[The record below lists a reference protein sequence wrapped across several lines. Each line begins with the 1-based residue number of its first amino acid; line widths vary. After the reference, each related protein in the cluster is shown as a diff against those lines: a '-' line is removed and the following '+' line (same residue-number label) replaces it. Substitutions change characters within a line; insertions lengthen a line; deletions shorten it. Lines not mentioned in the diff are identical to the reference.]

1 MAVLSKEK
9 EIMDMEKV
17 TAVALVGDKELV
29 AEKIGKVL
37 KEDFNYYVESFP
49 FSATVSAEE
58 KKMSYGK
65 DDTSDCYV
73 ENGLVLPDGVEEI
86 SFTIPVDR
94 DVYLKGNKADVTL
107 TPGAGIPGFYYV
119 TVEGTYEDGT
129 SADMEHIA
137 FLDGKKIAKSAK
149 LPFEEVERG
158 SVDKKGDFVVAS
170 SKVRPEA
177 VREVEKVEEVKEKEP
192 VVEEVK
198 KEPRKSVMQRHIDA
212 GFPDKIND
220 MGTGLNRVYMRT
232 FAGEFNK
239 LRYAELFP
247 KDPNLVSP
255 ILSDSRLNLSDVSLI
270 EIKAV
275 PKGKRCD
282 ISFNYLPG
290 DLAFKVANFDSQH
303 SAYGPSLAKDLEPGH
318 PRAGTLYYMDVTG
331 MNEEELKK
339 LEKAITKSAKEANT
353 AKKEFS
359 DVIDIVLKEASNF
372 GAKSPVLALGKAF
385 DEVVKEREAD
395 EKNLAEKLEE
405 ELKERNSAIRKRIK
419 ELQKAGERIP
429 REERVV
435 IHVRAELMTPPDK
448 EKDENFYK
456 IPCKLQ
462 NREYE
467 IRVPASSRELGQ
479 DGRSLMWVKKLST
492 GNYEIHVSRKLAN
505 PFMLCWNGGEIKSF
519 NVDALNA
526 FVDEKNSQ
534 LRNAE
539 YERNYGMSYDAY
551 RRAENDERRQ
561 KDYAI
566 SVKESR
572 QGSRYDNDDF
582 RGKRSGGRSSLRPRF
597 NRGNGRGNS
606 GYDDGM

>member
-1 MAVLSKEK
+1 
-9 EIMDMEKV
+9 MEKV
-17 TAVALVGDKELV
+17 TGVALVGEKELV

-49 FSATVSAEE
+49 FSPAVSATD

-65 DDTSDCYV
+65 DDTSNCYV
-73 ENGLVLPDGVEEI
+73 ENGLVLPDGVDEI

-94 DVYLKGNKADVTL
+94 NVYLKGNKADVTL

-119 TVEGTYEDGT
+119 SVAGTYEDGT

-149 LPFEEVERG
+149 LSFEEVERG
-158 SVDKKGDFVVAS
+158 EVDKKGEFAVTS

-177 VREVEKVEEVKEKEP
+177 VREVVEEVKEVEKEP

-198 KEPRKSVMQRHIDA
+198 KEPRKSIMQQHIDA

-220 MGTGLNRVYMRT
+220 VGTGLNRVYMRA

-247 KDPNLVSP
+247 KDPNMVSP
-255 ILSDSRLNLSDVSLI
+255 IISDKRLNLGSLTLV
-270 EIKAV
+270 EVKAV
-275 PKGKRCD
+275 PNGKRCD
-282 ISFNYLPG
+282 ISVNYLPG
-290 DLAFKVANFDSQH
+290 DLALTVGNLDSQH
-303 SAYGPSLAKDLEPGH
+303 SAYGPSIAKDLEPGR
-318 PRAGTLYYMDVTG
+318 PRLGTLYYMDVTG
-331 MNEEELKK
+331 MDEEQLKK
-339 LEKAITKSAKEANT
+339 VEKAITKSAKEANS
-353 AKKEFS
+353 AKKQMS
-359 DVIDIVLKEASNF
+359 DVVDIVLKEALNA

-395 EKNLAEKLEE
+395 AKNLAEKLEE
-405 ELKERNSAIRKRIK
+405 ELKEKNAQIRKRVR
-419 ELQKAGERIP
+419 ELRQAGERLP

-435 IHVRAELMTPPDK
+435 VHVRAELMTPPDK
-448 EKDENFYK
+448 EKGEDFYV
-456 IPCKLQ
+456 IPCNLQ
-462 NREYE
+462 NRAYE
-467 IRVPASSRELGQ
+467 IRVPSGSKELGQ

-505 PFMLCWNGGEIKSF
+505 PFKLCWNGGEIKDF
-519 NVDALNA
+519 NVDTLRN
-526 FVDEKNSQ
+526 FVEEKNYE

-539 YERNYGMSYDAY
+539 YEQKYGMSYDAY
-551 RRAENDERRQ
+551 QRSQSEERRQ
-561 KDYAI
+561 TEYAI
-566 SVKESR
+566 SLKESK
-572 QGSRYDNDDF
+572 QGSRYENDDF
-582 RGKRSGGRSSLRPRF
+582 RGKKSGRSSLRPRF
-597 NRGNGRGNS
+597 NRDKGKGNS